1 VKPGFH
7 ALSVSGTSEYVV
19 FNAAQV
25 KAGYLARFAGGAN
38 LEPLT
43 EADTL
48 CDVCRAAQATVYCLN
63 CQAKLCAE
71 CDEKTHSVNPVL
83 SRHERVPLA
92 EARAVIEFCP
102 FHPTSRVEYYCPE
115 CRLPVCIN
123 CKLTGNHS
131 KGPAASHAL
140 VPIKDAYAQALEAT
154 EGEDPILAR
163 RKATI
168 ADKLTASDK
177 LLDEVLAN
185 EVSVENEIRK
195 IAEEAIEQARR
206 LASDKALVIR
216 SAQTELIRKRE
227 EIDALERS
235 LLAHRQSSGP
245 QAYLRAVDRQVA
257 IVSALADTADLPPDL
272 AVHPDL
278 TVYGNLTVGG
288 LRDAELSES
297 SRGLAALI
305 GPGDDALDGSG
316 FQESPTTPIRKRGE
330 SGLAIT
336 SLALV
341 AQRKA
346 RRNRGVE
353 LTFQPFQRS
362 KIISGEEAITLY
374 RTFPFKAQPQPHLLF
389 STTRDGRSIEKMHGL
404 IDGIGITAVIVQV
417 GEAKFGGFAASKW
430 NSDGQ
435 PFGED
440 GCSFLFSLNKDA
452 VIPFKVGGKETAQ
465 LFATPESIAF
475 GTTDLVIAGNFD
487 ECTSEIEGS
496 YGVGF
501 PEGSEE
507 AKSFLA
513 GADKFAADQLEV
525 WGFYTVD

>member
-1 VKPGFH
+1 
-7 ALSVSGTSEYVV
+7 
-19 FNAAQV
+19 
-25 KAGYLARFAGGAN
+25 
-38 LEPLT
+38 
-43 EADTL
+43 
-48 CDVCRAAQATVYCLN
+48 VCGVEQATVYCLN
-63 CQAKLCAE
+63 CHAKYCAA
-71 CDEKTHSVNPVL
+71 CDEKSHAVNAVL
-83 SRHERVPLA
+83 ARHERLPVA
-92 EARAVIEFCP
+92 EARSLIEFCP

-115 CRLPVCIN
+115 CRQPVCIN
-123 CKLTGNHS
+123 CKVSGNHS
-131 KGPAASHAL
+131 KGPSAMHAL

-154 EGEDPILAR
+154 EGEDPILAV
-163 RKATI
+163 RKAEI
-168 ADKLTASDK
+168 AEKLAASDK
-177 LLDEVLAN
+177 LLDDVLAN
-185 EVSVENEIRK
+185 EASVETEIRK
-195 IAEEAIEQARR
+195 IAEDAIEQARR

-216 SAQTELIRKRE
+216 SAQTELNRKRG
-227 EIDALERS
+227 EIEALEKS

-245 QAYLRAVDRQVA
+245 QAFLRAVDRQNA
-257 IVSALADTADLPPDL
+257 IISALQDTTDLPQDI

-297 SRGLAALI
+297 SRGLAGLI

-316 FQESPTTPIRKRGE
+316 FQETPTTPIRKRGE

-346 RRNRGVE
+346 RRNKGVE

-362 KIISGEEAITLY
+362 KIIGGDEGVTLY

-389 STTRDGRSIEKMHGL
+389 STNRDGRSIEKMHGL
-404 IDGIGITAVIVQV
+404 IDGIGITAVIIQV
-417 GEAKFGGFAASKW
+417 GETKFGGFASSKW

-440 GCSFLFSLNKDA
+440 GCSFLFSINKDA
-452 VIPFKVGGKETAQ
+452 VIPFKVGQTDATQ

-487 ECTSEIEGS
+487 ECSSEIEGS

-501 PEGSEE
+501 PDGSEE
-507 AKSFLA
+507 AKTFLA
-513 GADKFAADQLEV
+513 GADKFAAEQVEI